1 MTYTDFVR
9 TLREAFSLKSTEINP
24 IISYWMPGEMS
35 VLIDTKRPPVY
46 IDSQMGLETFFLV
59 RVKAFGNTVSRSHG
73 EVSESDRV
81 FDSATNVDEN
91 NEDAEEQ
98 ADVED
103 DTTEEDEVEEGN
115 EDDDGCDDYLCVDGS
130 IGGSTLYPTTDGSEG
145 IGEEY
150 DYNKWNDPHSTD
162 CSTSREFSRLLETC
176 TYTGVSVHGGDTGE
190 FSRLLETCTYTGLSV
205 PGEETISPLGYGTRC
220 EGQRDS
226 NLICIDEVT
235 GDEVIDGIGAS
246 STGTLN
252 DNGVVTAAEAYQV
265 YNEFPKLHGGELA
278 NLGNDA
284 APVFDDLLNFRADE
298 TQVEISTTGE
308 TLFVGSV
315 FKNRKV
321 LQQTMY
327 LQAIKQCFCFKQPK
341 SCPKTLKMV
350 CVDETC
356 PWHLTARIVK
366 DSESFK
372 ITSYATT
379 HTCNI
384 DSRKN
389 YNKHANYKLLG
400 EVVRSRYSST
410 QGGPQAVDLPQL
422 LLNDL
427 NVRISYSTAWRA
439 KEVAV
444 ENVRGDE
451 IANYRFLPTYLYLL
465 QLANPGTITHL
476 HYTPEDD
483 GKQRFKYVFVS
494 LGASIKGLIYMRKV
508 IVVDGTQ
515 LVGPY
520 KGCLLI
526 ACAQDGN
533 FQIFPIAFGVV
544 DAEIVPDSDDLRIVS
559 DRHSSIYKGLS
570 VVYPRAHHGA
580 CAVHL
585 ERNLSTYYGKFGVS
599 ALFFSAAK
607 AYRVRDFE
615 KYFGLLREKSAKC
628 AKYLEDIGFEHW
640 TRVHCRGK
648 HYNIMSSN
656 NSESMNHVLTKAK
669 TYPIVYMIEFIRDVL
684 MRWFAS
690 RRKKVAWC
698 KSSVTPEVDER
709 FLQELPASGK
719 YAVKM
724 FGPWSYQVTSKSG
737 EHFHVVLDQCTCT
750 CLRYTKLRIPCEHAL
765 AAAIE
770 HGIDPKSCVGW
781 WYGLQTFSDSF
792 QEPILPIADP
802 KDVVI
807 PQHIVDLILIPP
819 YSRRPPGRPLSKR
832 IPSRGENRNNRIEAT
847 VDRRLA
853 PFYGDRF
860 VENEWKTITSFL
872 VRKSTDSVRAT
883 KHEYGI
889 LFMDRTIVVQAPPR
903 SPPVPDFD
911 FTPFDYILEKS
922 AYKNVLVDVVGAL
935 VDVGGLTIDYY
946 GLKLSFKIKDRY
958 NEVLECE
965 ARNQQAEYL
974 DGYFQS
980 LGKGNFVVALS
991 FWRLTELS
999 NPKLESHGAISKVVA
1014 NPDRPE
1020 VADIAM
1026 VFF

>member
-1 MTYTDFVR
+1 MDIPVFTMVGEWKCKEGEWKFEPKEGIFGRCVRVQETMTYTDFVR

-24 IISYWMPGEMS
+24 IISYWMLGEMS
-35 VLIDTKRPPVY
+35 VLIDTKHPPVY
-46 IDSQMGLETFFLV
+46 IDSQMGLETFFF
-59 RVKAFGNTVSRSHG
+59 VKAFGNTVSRSHG

-115 EDDDGCDDYLCVDGS
+115 EDDDGCDDYLGVDGS

-145 IGEEY
+145 IGEKY
-150 DYNKWNDPHSTD
+150 DYNKWNDVIVEEYVQGNLEEDVSLTQQTAQHPG
-162 CSTSREFSRLLETC
+162 EFSRLLETC
-176 TYTGVSVHGGDTGE
+176 TYTGVSVPGGDTGE
-190 FSRLLETCTYTGLSV
+190 FSRLLETCTYTGLNV
-205 PGEETISPLGYGTRC
+205 PDKETISPLGYGTRC

-284 APVFDDLLNFRADE
+284 APV
-298 TQVEISTTGE
+298 
-308 TLFVGSV
+308 
-315 FKNRKV
+315 KV
-321 LQQTMY
+321 LQQTMS
-327 LQAIKQCFCFKQPK
+327 LQAIKQCFCFKQPQ

-356 PWHLTARIVK
+356 PWQLTARVVK

-389 YNKHANYKLLG
+389 YNKHANYKFLG

-410 QGGPQAVDLPQL
+410 QGGPRAVDLPQL

-508 IVVDGTQ
+508 VVVDGTQ

-526 ACAQDGN
+526 VCAQDGN

-544 DAEIVPDSDDLRIVS
+544 DGETDASWAWFFEKLAEIVQDSDDLLIVS

-615 KYFGLLREKSAKC
+615 KYFELLREKSAKC
-628 AKYLEDIGFEHW
+628 EKYLEDIGFEHW
-640 TRVHCRGK
+640 TRAHCRGER
-648 HYNIMSSN
+648 YNIMSGN

-669 TYPIVYMIEFIRDVL
+669 NYPIVYMIEFIRDVL

-690 RRKKVAWC
+690 RRKK
-698 KSSVTPEVDER
+698 D
-709 FLQELPASGK
+709 
-719 YAVKM
+719 
-724 FGPWSYQVTSKSG
+724 
-737 EHFHVVLDQCTCT
+737 
-750 CLRYTKLRIPCEHAL
+750 
-765 AAAIE
+765 
-770 HGIDPKSCVGW
+770 
-781 WYGLQTFSDSF
+781 
-792 QEPILPIADP
+792 
-802 KDVVI
+802 
-807 PQHIVDLILIPP
+807 
-819 YSRRPPGRPLSKR
+819 
-832 IPSRGENRNNRIEAT
+832 
-847 VDRRLA
+847 
-853 PFYGDRF
+853 
-860 VENEWKTITSFL
+860 
-872 VRKSTDSVRAT
+872 
-883 KHEYGI
+883 
-889 LFMDRTIVVQAPPR
+889 
-903 SPPVPDFD
+903 
-911 FTPFDYILEKS
+911 
-922 AYKNVLVDVVGAL
+922 
-935 VDVGGLTIDYY
+935 
-946 GLKLSFKIKDRY
+946 
-958 NEVLECE
+958 
-965 ARNQQAEYL
+965 AR
-974 DGYFQS
+974 
-980 LGKGNFVVALS
+980 
-991 FWRLTELS
+991 
-999 NPKLESHGAISKVVA
+999 
-1014 NPDRPE
+1014 
-1020 VADIAM
+1020 
-1026 VFF
+1026 

>member
-1 MTYTDFVR
+1 MDIPVFTMVGEWKCKEGEWKFEPEEGIFGRCVRVQETMTYTDFVR

-46 IDSQMGLETFFLV
+46 IDSQMGLDTFFLV
-59 RVKAFGNTVSRSHG
+59 RGGYLSLNLFVSFNNTVKAFGNTVSRSHG

-115 EDDDGCDDYLCVDGS
+115 EDDDGCDDYLGVDGS

-150 DYNKWNDPHSTD
+150 DYNKWNDVIVEEYVQGNLEEDVSLTQQTAQHPGK
-162 CSTSREFSRLLETC
+162 FSRLLETC
-176 TYTGVSVHGGDTGE
+176 TYTGVSVPGGDTGE

-235 GDEVIDGIGAS
+235 GDEVIEGIGAS
-246 STGTLN
+246 STGTQN

-321 LQQTMY
+321 LQQTMS

-356 PWHLTARIVK
+356 PWQLTARVVK

-410 QGGPQAVDLPQL
+410 QGEPRAVDLPQL

-508 IVVDGTQ
+508 VVVDGTQ

-544 DAEIVPDSDDLRIVS
+544 DGETDASWAWFFEKLAEIVPDSDDLMIVS

-615 KYFGLLREKSAKC
+615 KYFELLREKSAKC

-640 TRVHCRGK
+640 TRAHCRGER
-648 HYNIMSSN
+648 YNIMSSN

-690 RRKKVAWC
+690 RRKKVARC

-724 FGPWSYQVTSKSG
+724 SGPWSYQVTSKSG

-770 HGIDPKSCVGW
+770 HGIDLKSCVGW

-832 IPSRGENRNNRIEAT
+832 IPSRGENRVCTNIVHSSTCILSITMRRFLTSCLCHFRKRDRKDFYQISAHA
-847 VDRRLA
+847 VDKQVITRRRA
-853 PFYGDRF
+853 KIQSSSGD
-860 VENEWKTITSFL
+860 KFL
-872 VRKSTDSVRAT
+872 S
-883 KHEYGI
+883 
-889 LFMDRTIVVQAPPR
+889 
-903 SPPVPDFD
+903 
-911 FTPFDYILEKS
+911 
-922 AYKNVLVDVVGAL
+922 
-935 VDVGGLTIDYY
+935 
-946 GLKLSFKIKDRY
+946 
-958 NEVLECE
+958 
-965 ARNQQAEYL
+965 
-974 DGYFQS
+974 
-980 LGKGNFVVALS
+980 
-991 FWRLTELS
+991 
-999 NPKLESHGAISKVVA
+999 
-1014 NPDRPE
+1014 RP
-1020 VADIAM
+1020 I
-1026 VFF
+1026 

>member
-1 MTYTDFVR
+1 MDIPVFTMVGEWKCKEGEWKFEPEEGIFGCCVRVQETMTYTDFVR

-24 IISYWMPGEMS
+24 IISYWMPGEM
-35 VLIDTKRPPVY
+35 
-46 IDSQMGLETFFLV
+46 
-59 RVKAFGNTVSRSHG
+59 SHG

-103 DTTEEDEVEEGN
+103 DTTEEDELEEGN
-115 EDDDGCDDYLCVDGS
+115 EDDDGCDDYLGVDGS

-150 DYNKWNDPHSTD
+150 EEYVQGNLEEDVSLTQQTAQHPG
-162 CSTSREFSRLLETC
+162 EFSRLLETC
-176 TYTGVSVHGGDTGE
+176 TYTGVSVPGGDTGE

-220 EGQRDS
+220 KGQRDS

-246 STGTLN
+246 STGTQN
-252 DNGVVTAAEAYQV
+252 DNWVVTAAEAYQV
-265 YNEFPKLHGGELA
+265 YNEFSKLHGGELA

-284 APVFDDLLNFRADE
+284 AP
-298 TQVEISTTGE
+298 VEISTTGE

-321 LQQTMY
+321 LQQTMS

-356 PWHLTARIVK
+356 PWQLTARVVK

-410 QGGPQAVDLPQL
+410 QGGPRAVDLPQL

-427 NVRISYSTAWRA
+427 NWKMYG
-439 KEVAV
+439 
-444 ENVRGDE
+444 GDE

-476 HYTPEDD
+476 HYTEDD

-508 IVVDGTQ
+508 VVVDGTQ

-544 DAEIVPDSDDLRIVS
+544 DGETDASWAWFFEKLAEIVPDSDDLMIVS
-559 DRHSSIYKGLS
+559 DRHSSLYKGLS

-615 KYFGLLREKSAKC
+615 KYFELLREKSGKC

-640 TRVHCRGK
+640 TRAHCRGER
-648 HYNIMSSN
+648 YNIMSSN

-690 RRKKVAWC
+690 RRKKVARC

-724 FGPWSYQVTSKSG
+724 SGPWSYQVTSKSG
-737 EHFHVVLDQCTCT
+737 EHFHVVLDHCTCT

-792 QEPILPIADP
+792 QEPILPIPDP

-832 IPSRGENRNNRIEAT
+832 IPSRGENRVCTNIVHSYTCILKYYHAEICNFLSLSLQKKRQK
-847 VDRRLA
+847 RLLPNQCSRCRQA
-853 PFYGDRF
+853 GH
-860 VENEWKTITSFL
+860 NKKTCKKSNLVPVTSF
-872 VRKSTDSVRAT
+872 
-883 KHEYGI
+883 
-889 LFMDRTIVVQAPPR
+889 
-903 SPPVPDFD
+903 
-911 FTPFDYILEKS
+911 
-922 AYKNVLVDVVGAL
+922 
-935 VDVGGLTIDYY
+935 
-946 GLKLSFKIKDRY
+946 
-958 NEVLECE
+958 
-965 ARNQQAEYL
+965 
-974 DGYFQS
+974 
-980 LGKGNFVVALS
+980 
-991 FWRLTELS
+991 
-999 NPKLESHGAISKVVA
+999 
-1014 NPDRPE
+1014 
-1020 VADIAM
+1020 
-1026 VFF
+1026 